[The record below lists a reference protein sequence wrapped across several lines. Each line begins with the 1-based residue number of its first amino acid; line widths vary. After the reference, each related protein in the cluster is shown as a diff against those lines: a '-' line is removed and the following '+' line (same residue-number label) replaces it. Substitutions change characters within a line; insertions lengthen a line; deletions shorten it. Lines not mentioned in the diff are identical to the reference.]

1 MSIEILKDVSD
12 ELISSLSYKNPQTA
26 SYIIDRSSCSFQ
38 AIGGNI
44 YKPTSGV
51 RLIRFNIATE
61 DLIDPNTIRVQF
73 DIVNTDSDGKTLIPV
88 SPPHGF
94 FSRARLLSRGVV
106 VEDLSNYNRVHEN
119 LERLKSAGTAHD
131 DMMESFLTQYE
142 R

>member
-1 MSIEILKDVSD
+1 M
-12 ELISSLSYKNPQTA
+12 
-26 SYIIDRSSCSFQ
+26 
-38 AIGGNI
+38 
-44 YKPTSGV
+44 

-106 VEDLSNYNRVHEN
+106 VEDISNYNRVHEM
-119 LERLKSAGTAHD
+119 LEMLKSAGTAHD